1 MEGMPGCSSAST
13 AMADE
18 TEEHLLP
25 EFDVHLQAFSI
36 AAAEGEAAATAY
48 RLRQLR
54 TVVAAEGGA
63 SRRRHPLPNI
73 YWGQDATEQLKAAHR
88 EIVGH
93 CASSASQLQP
103 LAVRQLRTALED
115 DTAAAA
121 TAAAAAAAGP
131 ANDPPPP
138 PPPPGDGGAGGGIGA
153 VRSTG
158 NHCGGHAAGW
168 SASSASLL
176 AALGGV
182 VMCGVNAAQKTAAT
196 PMRTGRRRLR
206 VGFFA
211 YVCMRWDG
219 VPRCRGHKA
228 VLKAGSRGSMRG
240 SVTQ

>member
-1 MEGMPGCSSAST
+1 
-13 AMADE
+13 MADE

-121 TAAAAAAAGP
+121 TAAAAAAAAAAAVVAAAAVAAVASVVTAP
-131 ANDPPPP
+131 LPSPSSVAN
-138 PPPPGDGGAGGGIGA
+138 
-153 VRSTG
+153 
-158 NHCGGHAAGW
+158 
-168 SASSASLL
+168 
-176 AALGGV
+176 
-182 VMCGVNAAQKTAAT
+182 
-196 PMRTGRRRLR
+196 RTG
-206 VGFFA
+206 
-211 YVCMRWDG
+211 
-219 VPRCRGHKA
+219 
-228 VLKAGSRGSMRG
+228 
-240 SVTQ
+240 